1 MCWFAHFMI
10 VLAVLN
16 YCKCGPVILHQ
27 ETLNFNMTFGKR
39 NMRFW
44 RSTFRLRRCGINH
57 CPCVLLFIC
66 YVNLKNARCFSW
78 MSLSVNQVYFN
89 ELKFKSTLSIKSL
102 WLRPVCVF
110 SCWYLSWKRTSPWR
124 RRIKLWSCR
133 PSPPSPTASPNY
145 RRRWKDCP
153 VLIALKTTLKSKAQG
168 THTVPKHHKQEW
180 VFLHVCMMQSLFS
193 GSKGAPGH
201 WVGPL

>member
-1 MCWFAHFMI
+1 MWSCHSPPGDAETSTWRSEKETWDFGEAHSDSEGAALII
-10 VLAVLN
+10 VLVS
-16 YCKCGPVILHQ
+16 CC
-27 ETLNFNMTFGKR
+27 
-39 NMRFW
+39 
-44 RSTFRLRRCGINH
+44 S
-57 CPCVLLFIC
+57 
-66 YVNLKNARCFSW
+66 YVMLIWKMLVVSW

-153 VLIALKTTLKSKAQG
+153 VLMPSRPHSRAKLRYTHRPKA
-168 THTVPKHHKQEW
+168 P
-180 VFLHVCMMQSLFS
+180 
-193 GSKGAPGH
+193 
-201 WVGPL
+201 